1 MASLIPAF
9 VDTVVHWNAREF
21 SKDAPLV
28 IKITASILLGSTC
41 TADET
46 HHDDG
51 KGIVLLSFVGAFSGR
66 HSRLAASPCA

>member
-51 KGIVLLSFVGAFSGR
+51 KGIVLLLELNITSSLFLAEDQ
-66 HSRLAASPCA
+66 SR